1 MVDYF
6 PKSRIGC
13 IKVRSVVR
21 HIVFFRTTTHR
32 GLETFRLL
40 VDSDDRGLDRMLR
53 NTISN
58 TANLDFFEM
67 PPENG
72 SIDNQIVIFDCRYRF
87 AGPGA
92 VAQPDTVAAHSHIA
106 LINPE
111 PMSRHTAYLTGF
123 ADFLSWPILAPEL
136 HARLL
141 AQSRA
146 HSLRD
151 PRHRYSRVALVERC
165 CAFMSEQIA
174 SSISVR
180 SLAQRF
186 NTNHNTLNELFKR
199 EMGLPPLAWQ
209 RKLRLERAARQLRL
223 TDAPI
228 NVIAADHG
236 YNLPA
241 NFTTAFRRH
250 FGSTPHEYRKHET
263 FNTISE
269 YIIIINIILI
279 HNKSAIYFE

>member
-1 MVDYF
+1 MD
-6 PKSRIGC
+6 
-13 IKVRSVVR
+13 VRNVVR

-32 GLETFRLL
+32 GMETFRLL
-40 VDSDDRGLDRMLR
+40 VDSDDRGLDRTLR
-53 NTISN
+53 NAIRT

-67 PPENG
+67 PPESG
-72 SIDNQIVIFDCRYRF
+72 TIDSQIVIFDCRRRF
-87 AGPGA
+87 SDAGGA
-92 VAQPDTVAAHSHIA
+92 DMPELNTGFSHIA

-111 PMSRHTAYLTGF
+111 PGSRHDAYRTGF

-136 HARLL
+136 SARLL

-146 HSLRD
+146 HSLKD
-151 PRHRYSRVALVERC
+151 PRHRFSRVALVERC
-165 CAFMSEQIA
+165 CAFMAEQITA
-174 SSISVR
+174 SISVR
-180 SLAQRF
+180 SLAQMF

-236 YNLPA
+236 YDLPA

-250 FGSTPHEYRKHET
+250 FGATPHDYRKCESI
-263 FNTISE
+263 NTIHE
-269 YIIIINIILI
+269 
-279 HNKSAIYFE
+279 

>member
-6 PKSRIGC
+6 PISRLGC
-13 IKVRSVVR
+13 IDVRNVVR

-32 GLETFRLL
+32 GMETFRLL
-40 VDSDDRGLDRMLR
+40 VDSDDRGLDRTLR
-53 NTISN
+53 NTIRN

-67 PPENG
+67 PPEG
-72 SIDNQIVIFDCRYRF
+72 GTIDSQIVIFDCRHRF
-87 AGPGA
+87 SGAGALAMPELSTGS
-92 VAQPDTVAAHSHIA
+92 SHIA

-111 PMSRHTAYLTGF
+111 PGSRHDAYRTGF
-123 ADFLSWPILAPEL
+123 SDFLSWPLLAPEL

-146 HSLRD
+146 HSLKD

-165 CAFMSEQIA
+165 CAFMAEQIA
-174 SSISVR
+174 TSISVR
-180 SLAQRF
+180 SLAQKF

-209 RKLRLERAARQLRL
+209 RKLRLERAARQLRI

-236 YNLPA
+236 YDLPA

-250 FGSTPHEYRKHET
+250 FGATPHDYRK
-263 FNTISE
+263 SE
-269 YIIIINIILI
+269 NIITI
-279 HNKSAIYFE
+279 DE

>member
-6 PKSRIGC
+6 PISRIGC
-13 IKVRSVVR
+13 THVRNVVR

-40 VDSDDRGLDRMLR
+40 VDSDDRGLDRLLR
-53 NTISN
+53 NNIHN
-58 TANLDFFEM
+58 TANLDFFETS
-67 PPENG
+67 PEKG
-72 SIDNQIVIFDCRYRF
+72 IVDNQIVIFDCRHRF
-87 AGPGA
+87 SGAGPEA
-92 VAQPDTVAAHSHIA
+92 LPSFSNAFSNIA

-111 PMSRHTAYLTGF
+111 TTSRQNAYMTGF

-136 HARLL
+136 YARLL

-146 HSLRD
+146 YSLKD
-151 PRHRYSRVALVERC
+151 PNHRFSRVALVERC
-165 CAFMSEQIA
+165 CAFMADQIA

-180 SLAQRF
+180 SLAQMF
-186 NTNHNTLNELFKR
+186 NTNHNTLNEAFKR

-209 RKLRLERAARQLRL
+209 RKLRLESAARQLRL

-236 YNLPA
+236 YDLPA

-250 FGSTPHEYRKHET
+250 FGLTPYDYRKPE
-263 FNTISE
+263 S
-269 YIIIINIILI
+269 INNIP
-279 HNKSAIYFE
+279 E